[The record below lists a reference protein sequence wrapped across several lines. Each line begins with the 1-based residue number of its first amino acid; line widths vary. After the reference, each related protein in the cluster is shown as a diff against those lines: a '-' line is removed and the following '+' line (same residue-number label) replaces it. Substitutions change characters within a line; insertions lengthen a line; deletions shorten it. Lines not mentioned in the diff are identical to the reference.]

1 MRKQTVLSVSLG
13 VALLTTGCQTMGS
26 DADQPA
32 RIINP
37 DEASRAALQSMVDS
51 ILNTEVTLAENA
63 LTESSMLIIERS
75 PPRTMTNPNPQGRT
89 MDEPIQFRLVINGS
103 DCFLIDQRNESRHML
118 KDTECLAE

>member
-37 DEASRAALQSMVDS
+37 DEASRAALRSMVDS

-63 LTESSMLIIERS
+63 LTESSMLIIERN

-103 DCFLIDQRNESRHML
+103 DCILIDQRNESRHVL
-118 KDTECLAE
+118 EDTECAAE

>member
-63 LTESSMLIIERS
+63 LTESSMLIIERK
-75 PPRTMTNPNPQGRT
+75 
-89 MDEPIQFRLVINGS
+89 PIQFRLVINGS
-103 DCFLIDQRNESRHML
+103 DCILIDQRNESRHVL
-118 KDTECLAE
+118 EDTECAAE

>member
-37 DEASRAALQSMVDS
+37 DEASRA
-51 ILNTEVTLAENA
+51 NA

-103 DCFLIDQRNESRHML
+103 DCILIDQRNESRHVL
-118 KDTECLAE
+118 EDTECAAE

>member
-63 LTESSMLIIERS
+63 LTESSMLIIERN

-89 MDEPIQFRLVINGS
+89 MAEPIQFRLVINGS
-103 DCFLIDQRNESRHML
+103 DCILIDQRNESRHIL
-118 KDTECLAE
+118 KNTECAAE